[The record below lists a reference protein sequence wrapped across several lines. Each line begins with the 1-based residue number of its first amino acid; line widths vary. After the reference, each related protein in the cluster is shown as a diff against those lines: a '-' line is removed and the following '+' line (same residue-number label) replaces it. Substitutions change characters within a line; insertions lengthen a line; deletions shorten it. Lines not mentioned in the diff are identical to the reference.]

1 MSKNMSKKMSRKAAI
16 LLLACILLLPMYT
29 MGDHVRADA
38 AFVSDGD
45 AALKENAPAS
55 EGDVVVSG
63 GDAALPVVDEWLG
76 EQEYMLYK
84 NQLNAQLC
92 SLQIAY
98 LKKLGVQRKAEWEI
112 EQEKVKLG
120 YAVPVDEM
128 EAEGQYKTVL
138 LEVECV
144 EAQQQFYKEVL
155 ELYGR
160 EYAEI
165 QVPDKLGEL
174 QEDYIA
180 AFLEDS
186 AQKTYDTG
194 QNKEQY
200 EIALKIYV
208 KNLILQYENIRRK
221 VMEADIQIAVLKG
234 KAANAAQLYEAGKI
248 TKVQLGESE
257 TELKRL
263 EYERISLIYDAQM
276 ILYQL
281 DHKVTDI

>member
-29 MGDHVRADA
+29 LRGQVRADA
-38 AFVSDGD
+38 ASVSDGD
-45 AALKENAPAS
+45 AA
-55 EGDVVVSG
+55 VSG
-63 GDAALPVVDEWLG
+63 GDAVLPTEDEWLK
-76 EQEYMLYK
+76 EQKYMIYQ
-84 NQLNAQLC
+84 NQLNVQLC
-92 SLQIAY
+92 DLQIDY
-98 LKKLGVQRKAEWEI
+98 LTALKTQRKAEWEI

-160 EYAEI
+160 EYAKI
-165 QVPDKLGEL
+165 QVPDKLEEL

-186 AQKTYDTG
+186 AQKTNDMG

-248 TKVQLGESE
+248 TKVQLGEPE

-263 EYERISLIYDAQM
+263 EYERMSLIYDAQL

-281 DHKVTDI
+281 EHKVTDI